1 MDMAEKHKTTYEAD
15 SRPLADWFHLIALKK
30 IALPEFQR
38 FEVWDRGKVRA
49 FLQSI
54 VEGLPT
60 GAILLLSST
69 KPLFKWRPV
78 PEAPAPEDQP
88 PDELVLDG
96 QQRLTALWKSLT
108 DAYSGVRYGVRVADL
123 LTHTDPDS
131 DPEEPYLVQPLPARP
146 WMEQPSEWVRRGMIP
161 IKILNPELDSKELR
175 RWRREAAPDNHDLQD
190 LIEEHVA
197 ELRDRFKTFNLP
209 FIRLR
214 TDDPEAAL
222 AVFIHTNTKV
232 TALSPFDLV
241 VAYFANPNV
250 GVDLHELIKSLRE
263 DVPELN
269 SFTQVDDLDL
279 MRAAALMQGRRPTN
293 KEILKLDGRRVK
305 SDWERLIE
313 GARRAFHFL
322 REERVYTGDLLPTEA
337 VIPVLIA
344 LWSEV
349 ATGGI
354 EEGNARTLLR
364 KYLWHAFFSDR
375 YDAATSGRQFEDYKA
390 LRQILINMS
399 SSVRVPAFEADH
411 PIDPLRLE
419 ALVEARWPKY
429 KDRLARAI
437 LLTTL
442 RGECLDLHDGAP
454 LNPINLKSREY
465 HHVFPKA
472 HLIDQGR
479 SGADAD
485 RALNALLITR
495 RTNRVIQAKAPE
507 HYLREIADA
516 SRLGEEELL
525 TRLKSHLVPVNEVLS
540 GDYDAYLK
548 ARARLVAEGAKRL
561 LEGEAWTPY
570 V

>member
-1 MDMAEKHKTTYEAD
+1 MAGRHKTTYEAD
-15 SRPLADWFHLIALKK
+15 SRRLDDWFHLIALRK

-38 FEVWDRGKVRA
+38 FEVWDREKIKA

-69 KPLFKWRPV
+69 KPLFKWRPI
-78 PEAPAPEDQP
+78 PSAPKAPDNQP

-108 DAYSGVRYGVRVADL
+108 DAYSGVRYGIRVAGLSGGADPNGGWEDL
-123 LTHTDPDS
+123 YSVEDLA
-131 DPEEPYLVQPLPARP
+131 ARP
-146 WMEQPSEWVRRGMIP
+146 WMERPSEWIRRGLIP
-161 IKILNPELDSKELR
+161 VKLLNPELGPKDLR
-175 RWRREAAPDNHDLQD
+175 EWRRKAAPNDSDLQD
-190 LIEEHVA
+190 LIEEHVG

-209 FIRLR
+209 YIRLV

-241 VAYFANPNV
+241 VAYFASPRV
-250 GVDLHELIKSLRE
+250 GVDLHDLIKSLRDE
-263 DVPELN
+263 VPDLAN
-269 SFTQVDDLDL
+269 FAQVDDLDL

-293 KEILKLDGRRVK
+293 KEILRLDGKRVRD
-305 SDWERLIE
+305 DWDRLVN

-322 REERVYTGDLLPTEA
+322 SEERVYTGDLLPTEA

-349 ATGGI
+349 PPGGI
-354 EEGNARTLLR
+354 GEGNARTLLR
-364 KYLWHAFFSDR
+364 SYLWHAFFSDR

-390 LRQILINMS
+390 LRAILIDKERA
-399 SSVRVPAFEADH
+399 VRVPALEASY
-411 PIDPLRLE
+411 PVDPLRLE
-419 ALVEARWPKY
+419 ELVAARWPKY

-437 LLTTL
+437 LVTTL

-454 LNPINLKSREY
+454 LNPTSLKGREY

-472 HLIDQGR
+472 YLLEQGR
-479 SGADAD
+479 SEGAAE
-485 RALNALLITR
+485 RALNSLLITR
-495 RTNRVIQAKAPE
+495 RTNRAIQARAPE

-516 SRLGEEELL
+516 SRLGREELFK
-525 TRLKSHLVPVNEVLS
+525 RLQSHLIPVNEILN
-540 GDYDAYLK
+540 GNYDKYLK
-548 ARARLVAEGAKRL
+548 ARAKLVAAGAKRL
-561 LEGEAWTPY
+561 LKGDSWSPT
-570 V
+570 